1 MLNKIFSALVS
12 FLVTVV
18 PIILTLHNPPAKQG
32 EPTAVC
38 ALSPAE
44 VDMLQSV
51 MQQRNLTCTYNI
63 TLDDVLGM

>member
-1 MLNKIFSALVS
+1 M
-12 FLVTVV
+12 V
-18 PIILTLHNPPAKQG
+18 PIILTRHNPPAKQG

-63 TLDDVLGM
+63 TLDDVLAM